1 MWDVVLVSYVCFRVK
16 RNRPRIPGNGQ
27 WNMFSLVHSGTF
39 FSHPKHLLKTRVSY
53 KLPIYQIYIKCLKDV
68 KINEE
73 KDFLFFVLNSTELI
87 GFCFAARLRIFQQ
100 MWKFKLKLCNI
111 LVVCL

>member
-27 WNMFSLVHSGTF
+27 WNMFSLVHSETF
-39 FSHPKHLLKTRVSY
+39 SSHPKHLLRTRVSY

-73 KDFLFFVLNSTELI
+73 ICFVLNSTELI
-87 GFCFAARLRIFQQ
+87 GYCFVARLRIFQQ
-100 MWKFKLKLCNI
+100 IMPPYVEI
-111 LVVCL
+111 